1 MWGSQQVVKCG
12 WYNLHH
18 DPVCIAKK
26 RNLGRSWNIVEK
38 NQGAKRAGIGAN
50 RAGIPIPLISKKD
63 KLSFC
68 GARKPSIRT
77 FMLLQTRTCETV
89 DCMVITSQHR
99 ISSKPDQNPFMR
111 EKDFGQNRICQGRNS
126 SWAEIVALGSYRYT
140 LKWALIWFP
149 PIKQLGLICWD
160 WLGLTLDGFLWLT
173 ILVLGILEDK
183 NLFQFCRIGWRDKN
197 TGKLMLAGKNHGL
210 FVFSPWAKLI
220 NLYLWVKRM

>member
-1 MWGSQQVVKCG
+1 MKKGLTWGAKCRIAHVQRRRPGPPVPLPWRRPESWNQAIWARVAMWGSQQVVKCG

-50 RAGIPIPLISKKD
+50 RAGIPIPLISTKD
-63 KLSFC
+63 KLSLC

-111 EKDFGQNRICQGRNS
+111 EKRLRAKQNLPGQKFQLGRNC
-126 SWAEIVALGSYRYT
+126 
-140 LKWALIWFP
+140 
-149 PIKQLGLICWD
+149 GL
-160 WLGLTLDGFLWLT
+160 
-173 ILVLGILEDK
+173 
-183 NLFQFCRIGWRDKN
+183 R
-197 TGKLMLAGKNHGL
+197 KL
-210 FVFSPWAKLI
+210 
-220 NLYLWVKRM
+220 